1 MPKKK
6 KTLTTADAVETTLQ
20 GDSAPTSMV
29 AAQENRKFKMHPDLL
44 YSVIRNQAGS
54 IGKAVL
60 ELVMNSID
68 AGATR
73 VDITL
78 TRHNLTVKDD
88 GKGFT
93 KQEQIDEFFETFG
106 TPHTAEEDSK
116 GVVYGRFRMGRG
128 QIFAFSSNVWRS
140 GPFQMSV
147 DIKTKGLDY
156 TLDKGL
162 PVVQGCCIDGILYD
176 PLSPSDLIYA
186 SNQLREQCRFT
197 PAPVFLNGDRINED
211 VASVKWTEETSDAYI
226 KIEPKST
233 RLSIYNL
240 GVLVNQENASVNGVA
255 GIVVSKK
262 ALEVN
267 FARNDVIKSKCSV
280 WKNLKPIF
288 AKYVSEA
295 VGNDKKQKLT
305 DETRDYIAQQML
317 AWDGEQTKAEKLL
330 EAKIFTDVSGKHW
343 SLYGLVN
350 CKVKAVTVAPEVSLM
365 ADRILQQD
373 MAIVLDGEKFAL
385 RFNRKSLEDVLKHLT
400 RNKEWLHHYN
410 GLARNA
416 DSLKKRLVNY
426 TLLAASFS
434 EEHFPIGGNELGKI
448 ETVTL
453 GAIREAN
460 SMFVNALTSSTN
472 LEFAR
477 RNLHAMRSDTA
488 YAYTD
493 GVKNIYIHEKFLR
506 GAEFGPGRGF
516 AWAVQVG
523 NILVHEYIHNFNSGV
538 GHTHDAE
545 FYETYHSAT
554 ISAAHADAERFLF
567 GKYVEVIGKKSAQ
580 LLRDMDREA
589 AIEDVHAKLKS
600 KMLVVPAPL
609 PVIEQAVTPKP
620 KRKAKVAPVEISTPV
635 YDRTPVPD
643 IEIVDGFVLTAA

>member
-6 KTLTTADAVETTLQ
+6 KTVTTADAAETTSQ
-20 GDSAPTSMV
+20 GDSVPASMV

-68 AGATR
+68 AGASR

-128 QIFAFSSNVWRS
+128 QIFAFSSNIWRS
-140 GPFQMSV
+140 GPFQMAV
-147 DIKTKGLDY
+147 DIKSKGLDY
-156 TLDKGL
+156 TLDRGL

-186 SNQLREQCRFT
+186 TNQLREQCRFT

-211 VASVKWTEETSDAYI
+211 VASVKWTEETDDAYI
-226 KIEPKST
+226 KIEPKSN
-233 RLSIYNL
+233 RLSIYTL
-240 GVLVNQENASVNGVA
+240 GVLVNHEYASSNGVA
-255 GIVVSKK
+255 GIVVTKK

-267 FARNDVIKSKCSV
+267 FARNDVIKSKCPV

-295 VGNDKKQKLT
+295 VGNEKKRKLT
-305 DETRDYIAQQML
+305 DETRDYLAQQML
-317 AWDGEQTKAEKLL
+317 AWDGDHTGVDLL
-330 EAKIFTDVSGKHW
+330 NAKIFTDVSGKHW

-350 CKVKAVTVAPEVSLM
+350 CKVKTVAVAPEVSHR
-365 ADRILQQD
+365 ADKIQQQEL
-373 MAIVLDGEKFAL
+373 AIVLDGEKFGL
-385 RFNRKSLEDVLKHLT
+385 RFNRKSLEDVLNHLT
-400 RNKEWLHHYN
+400 RKKEWLHLYH
-410 GLARNA
+410 GLARDA
-416 DSLKKRLVNY
+416 DWLKKKLADY
-426 TLLAASFS
+426 ELLASSFS
-434 EEHFPIGGNELGKI
+434 EEHFPIGGDELGTI

-453 GAIREAN
+453 GAIREAH
-460 SMFVNALTSSTN
+460 SMFVTALTRSTN

-506 GAEFGPGRGF
+506 GTEFGPGRGVS
-516 AWAVQVG
+516 WAVQVG

-545 FYETYHSAT
+545 FYETYHNAT
-554 ISAAHADAERFLF
+554 ISAAHADAVRFLF
-567 GKYVEVIGKKSAQ
+567 GKYVDVMGKKSAQ

-589 AIEDVHAKLKS
+589 AMEDVHAKLNS
-600 KMLVVPAPL
+600 KLLVVPAPL
-609 PVIEQAVTPKP
+609 PVIDQAVTPKP
-620 KRKAKVAPVEISTPV
+620 KRKAKVAPVEISNPV

-643 IEIVDGFVLTAA
+643 VEIVDGFVLTAA

>member
-6 KTLTTADAVETTLQ
+6 KTISTADAVETTLQ
-20 GDSAPTSMV
+20 GDSAPASMV

-68 AGATR
+68 AGASR

-88 GKGFT
+88 GNGFT

-162 PVVQGCCIDGILYD
+162 PVAHGCCIDGTLYD

-186 SNQLREQCRFT
+186 TNQLREQCRFT
-197 PAPVFLNGDRINED
+197 PAPVFLNGERINED

-240 GVLVNQENASVNGVA
+240 GVLVNHENALENGVA

-267 FARNDVIKSKCSV
+267 FARNDVIKAKCPV
-280 WKNLKPIF
+280 WKGLKPIF
-288 AKYVSEA
+288 AKYVSQA
-295 VGNDKKQKLT
+295 VGNEKKQRLT
-305 DETRDYIAQQML
+305 DETRDYLAQQML
-317 AWDGEQTKAEKLL
+317 AWDGDHTGAELL
-330 EAKIFTDVSGKHW
+330 NAKIFTDVSGKHW

-350 CKVKAVTVAPEVSLM
+350 SKVKTVTVAPEVSHR
-365 ADRILQQD
+365 ADKIQQQD
-373 MAIVLDGEKFAL
+373 LAIVLDGEKFGL
-385 RFNRKSLEDVLKHLT
+385 RFNRKSLQEVLNHLT
-400 RNKEWLHHYN
+400 RKKWLHLYD

-416 DSLKKRLVNY
+416 EWLKKKLADY
-426 TLLAASFS
+426 ELLASSFS

-453 GAIREAN
+453 EAIREAH
-460 SMFVNALTSSTN
+460 SMFVIALTKSTN

-493 GVKNIYIHEKFLR
+493 GGKNIYIHEKFLR

-523 NILVHEYIHNFNSGV
+523 NILVHEYIHNFNSGI

-545 FYETYHSAT
+545 FYETYHNAT
-554 ISAAHADAERFLF
+554 ISAAHADAVRFLF
-567 GKYVEVIGKKSAQ
+567 GIYVHMISKKSAQ

-589 AIEDVHAKLKS
+589 AMEDVHAKLNS

-620 KRKAKVAPVEISTPV
+620 KRKAKVAPVTISTPV